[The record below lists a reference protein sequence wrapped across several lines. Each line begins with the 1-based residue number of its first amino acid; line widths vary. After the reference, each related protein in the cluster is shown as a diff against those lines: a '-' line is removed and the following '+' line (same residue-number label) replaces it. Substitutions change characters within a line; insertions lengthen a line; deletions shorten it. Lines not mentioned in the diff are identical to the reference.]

1 MLKQIAISMCVVLNL
16 WAFSSQAEEAEVIQ
30 SCDITTSQAFSKTTI
45 IECDG
50 DLKIRD
56 VSLSIDEGSLH
67 LLASGQVFFG
77 EKTQINS
84 TAKGAEAVHIF
95 ARTARGQL
103 SINSAVDV
111 NMEFASVAGDYQQSV
126 KTQYGAVVSTLVSSQ
141 KLLLQG
147 PENKISR

>member
-1 MLKQIAISMCVVLNL
+1 MLKSIVISMCVTMSL
-16 WAFSSQAEEAEVIQ
+16 WAFSAQAEEAQVIE
-30 SCDITTSQAFSKTTI
+30 SCEITSAQAFSKTTI

-56 VSLSIDEGSLH
+56 SLLIEDGSLH

-77 EKTQINS
+77 EKAQIFSN
-84 TAKGAEAVHIF
+84 AKGAEAIHIY

-103 SINSAVDV
+103 TVNSAVDV
-111 NMEFASVAGDYQQSV
+111 NMEFASVAGDYQQSIT
-126 KTQYGAVVSTLVSSQ
+126 TQYGASVNTVVSSQ
-141 KLLLQG
+141 KLLLEG